1 MKGMWKLLK
10 WIKKKHKFNSSKFSR
25 KCSQTTNNQ
34 IISYVRSPE
43 NLCSKNNKSSI
54 FDWRKQSCV
63 IRKQTSVE
71 HLNQFLISLISAASS
86 TLKMAENII
95 EFEEGD

>member
-1 MKGMWKLLK
+1 MN
-10 WIKKKHKFNSSKFSR
+10 HEFNSFKFPR

-34 IISYVRSPE
+34 IISYVCNPE
-43 NLCSKNNKSSI
+43 NLCSTDNKSSI

-86 TLKMAENII
+86 TFKMAENII
-95 EFEEGD
+95 EFEKGD